1 MRTIF
6 LLSFVFLAISACMET
21 KKERILPILGHYD
34 IEYKTVNGKE
44 VADTVYP
51 KVPSFKFLNQDSV
64 WVKKEDFKG
73 KLLIVDFMFT
83 HCPTIC
89 PTMTAN
95 MKKLTENTKDL
106 ESQIQFVS
114 FSIDP
119 KRDSPSRFREYIKT
133 MGITAKNWSFL
144 TGDEQETYGLAF
156 DYFYVGVQRSD
167 NPEEDFLHDDKFVLV
182 DKEGYVRGFYEGT
195 QPDKVQILEND
206 IRKLLKHEYNYTSK
220 N

>member
-6 LLSFVFLAISACMET
+6 LLSFVLVISACSET
-21 KKERILPILGHYD
+21 KKDRILPILGHYD

-44 VADTVYP
+44 IADTVFP
-51 KVPSFKFLNQDSV
+51 KVPSFKFLNQDSI

-106 ESQIQFVS
+106 EDQIQFVS

-119 KRDSPSRFREYIKT
+119 KRDSPSRFRAYMKE
-133 MGITAKNWSFL
+133 MGITANNWSFL